1 MDGCHALKYLISP
14 VLGHE
19 LEFEAEKGCEF
30 HRSLSILFP
39 SLLLLG
45 SVYQGGL
52 AAREGRNVFVIYFK
66 LACYVV
72 YFNAQNLTIQRR
84 CIATENHGHHAKKK
98 KKKVCKFRPDT
109 ISCLPG
115 NEIVKW
121 SLIATTS
128 MHCSSLVSPSLTELK
143 CMRM

>member
-52 AAREGRNVFVIYFK
+52 AAREGRNVFIIYCK

-72 YFNAQNLTIQRR
+72 YFNAQNLVGCTIQRHLSLQR
-84 CIATENHGHHAKKK
+84 TMDIMQKKK
-98 KKKVCKFRPDT
+98 KNVN
-109 ISCLPG
+109 SG
-115 NEIVKW
+115 
-121 SLIATTS
+121 
-128 MHCSSLVSPSLTELK
+128 LTLFPAFQEMKLSNGHS
-143 CMRM
+143 